1 LLLLLA
7 GRAEAEFTLWAA
19 RPESLRELRAAWRM
33 ALRQLVSARA
43 RPEVQLERLQV
54 RLVEPLQVLAV
65 PLLRLPEQQASRRAR
80 RLRAS
85 PALRLRPW
93 LALLRARASR
103 TGSARLAR
111 ACELASR

>member
-7 GRAEAEFTLWAA
+7 GRAEAEFTLWVA
-19 RPESLRELRAAWRM
+19 RPESLRELRAAWTM

-54 RLVEPLQVLAV
+54 RLVERLQVLAV
-65 PLLRLPEQQASRRAR
+65 PLLQLPEQQASQRAR

-85 PALRLRPW
+85 PALRPW